1 MTGRKNFNAL
11 RAELTP
17 AQQAAVFVKVIA
29 LREELTLAELR
40 QARQLTQATLSNTLQ
55 VGQAAVAKMEKR
67 TDMYVGNLRRFVE
80 AMGGQLDVV
89 ARFPEG
95 SVKIGNFAEIGR
107 KAVEPF
113 SSYQLDKTNHL
124 GYTSARNG
132 CGGG

>member
-17 AQQAAVFVKVIA
+17 EQQAAVSAKVIA
-29 LREELTLAELR
+29 LREEMTLAELR

-95 SVKIGNFAEIGR
+95 SVKIGNFAEIG
-107 KAVEPF
+107 
-113 SSYQLDKTNHL
+113 
-124 GYTSARNG
+124 
-132 CGGG
+132 

>member
-1 MTGRKNFNAL
+1 MLFRSVSA
-11 RAELTP
+11 
-17 AQQAAVFVKVIA
+17 KVIA
-29 LREELTLAELR
+29 LREEMTLAELR

-95 SVKIGNFAEIGR
+95 SVKIGNFAEIG
-107 KAVEPF
+107 
-113 SSYQLDKTNHL
+113 
-124 GYTSARNG
+124 
-132 CGGG
+132 

>member
-1 MTGRKNFNAL
+1 MTGRKKFDAL

-17 AQQAAVFVKVIA
+17 AQQAAVSARVIA
-29 LREELTLAELR
+29 LREEMTLAELR
-40 QARQLTQATLSNTLQ
+40 QARQLTQATLSDTLQ

-95 SVKIGNFAEIGR
+95 SVKIGNFAEIG
-107 KAVEPF
+107 
-113 SSYQLDKTNHL
+113 
-124 GYTSARNG
+124 
-132 CGGG
+132 